1 MSVLDHHRISV
12 DAMRWPDVSA
22 LPEGGLR
29 TRVARRL
36 FHRVVARLPLNVV
49 LPGGRVLGTGG
60 PGAPVMTLLKPEAL
74 YARVGATGLIGFGE
88 SYMAG
93 DWEADD
99 LTGVLTIFAERI
111 STLVPPRL
119 QRLRTLALL
128 SHPSHHRNEPDD
140 VRSNISRHY
149 DLSNDLF
156 ALFLDPTMTY
166 SAALF
171 DEATTLHTAQQRK
184 VDRLLDALHVTVGT
198 ELLEIGT
205 GWGELALRAARR
217 GARVRS
223 ITLSEE
229 QRVLAMQRIDDAGV
243 ADRVQVDLCDY
254 RDVEGTH
261 DAVVSVEM
269 IEAVGYR
276 YWPTYFDVLARA
288 VKPGGRIG
296 LQAITLPHDRMLAS
310 RDTFTWIQ
318 KYIFPGGQIPSLE
331 AIVDEARV
339 AGLAV
344 VDDLA
349 FGADY
354 ARTLNVW
361 RARFEDRAE
370 DVALLGFDPV
380 FQRMWSLYLAYSEAG
395 FRSGYLD
402 VIQFGMEKQ

>member
-1 MSVLDHHRISV
+1 
-12 DAMRWPDVSA
+12 
-22 LPEGGLR
+22 
-29 TRVARRL
+29 
-36 FHRVVARLPLNVV
+36 
-49 LPGGRVLGTGG
+49 
-60 PGAPVMTLLKPEAL
+60 
-74 YARVGATGLIGFGE
+74 
-88 SYMAG
+88 MA
-93 DWEADD
+93 D
-99 LTGVLTIFAERI
+99 
-111 STLVPPRL
+111 LVPAPL
-119 QRLRTLALL
+119 QKLRAIAV
-128 SHPSHHRNEPDD
+128 HRPPQHQKSTRANS
-140 VRSNISRHY
+140 RNNIAHHY

-184 VDRLLDALHVTVGT
+184 VDRVLDALHVTAGT

-229 QRVLAMQRIDDAGV
+229 QRALAMQRIDDAGV
-243 ADRVQVDLCDY
+243 SDRVQVELCDY
-254 RDVEGTH
+254 RDVEGTY

-276 YWPTYFDVLARA
+276 YWPTYFDVLARV

-318 KYIFPGGQIPSLE
+318 KYIFPGGQIPSLP
-331 AIVDEARV
+331 AIVEEARA

-402 VIQFGMEKQ
+402 VHQLVLGKGA